1 MALIQNLLNVGVC
14 GASNFAGT
22 STDYCKLD
30 IKRLRKI
37 LRFPYNYKFPADF
50 EFTEDNVNL
59 LIQSGKCVPIY
70 NLEGATFNT
79 DANGIETLAG
89 GRKVQLDKM
98 PYSIEAKMLNGIQG
112 YQAML
117 SIEKA
122 TAHSFVLIDD
132 AGNWFLSETTDGQAK
147 AINSNFFNVE
157 PYNMQGD
164 ASAGYMIMLQLDRRV
179 FDNELKGI
187 FAENIPF
194 SSDDIQGVE
203 DVELTITSATD
214 TTVVFTAKR
223 KNDQAS
229 VTQYGLATANVQVT
243 VEGVVVAGTLANVGE
258 VYTFTRTSGTTVADD
273 VINLRLFDG
282 TYAIIEMA
290 DGKLLKSNTATWIML

>member
-14 GASNFAGT
+14 GASNFDGT
-22 STDYCKLD
+22 STDYCELNM
-30 IKRLRKI
+30 KRLRKI
-37 LRFPYNYKFPADF
+37 LRFPYNYKFPVDF
-50 EFTEDNVNL
+50 EFTENNVNL
-59 LIQSGKCVPIY
+59 LIQQGKCVPIY

-98 PYSIEAKMLNGIQG
+98 PISVEAKLLNGIQG
-112 YQAML
+112 YKALL

-122 TAHSFVLIDD
+122 AAHSFVLIDD
-132 AGNWFLSETTDGQAK
+132 AGNWFLAETTDGQAK
-147 AINSNFFNVE
+147 AINSNFLNVE

-164 ASAGYMIMLQLDRRV
+164 TSAGYMVSFQLDRRV

-187 FAENIPF
+187 FADNVPF
-194 SSDDIQGVE
+194 SSDDIQGIE
-203 DVELTITSATD
+203 DVELTITSATS
-214 TTVVFTAKR
+214 TTVVFNALR

-229 VTQYGLATANVQVT
+229 VSQYGLDNTDVEVT
-243 VEGVVVAGTLANVGE
+243 VNGVVVAGTLANVGDA
-258 VYTFTRTSGTTVADD
+258 YTFTRDAGTTIADD

-282 TYAIIEMA
+282 TYAIIA
-290 DGKLLKSNTATWIML
+290 NDTKLLKSNTASWVML